1 MISET
6 KSNKKDAEHCDPL
19 KWDQA
24 AAGVSVGT
32 DDDDSLHYTIFSKT
46 NSFLG
51 SLSNN
56 VLGFSFLNLL
66 YLSVSQASRTS
77 LEPQKRDLASRSK
90 KQFSM
95 NFGIVPGEAEN
106 INT

>member
-24 AAGVSVGT
+24 AAGLSVGT
-32 DDDDSLHYTIFSKT
+32 DDDDSFHYAIFSKT
-46 NSFLG
+46 TVFFLG

-56 VLGFSFLNLL
+56 VLGYSFLNLL

-77 LEPQKRDLASRSK
+77 LEPQKRDLASRSQK
-90 KQFSM
+90 K
-95 NFGIVPGEAEN
+95 ILYELCYCP
-106 INT
+106 